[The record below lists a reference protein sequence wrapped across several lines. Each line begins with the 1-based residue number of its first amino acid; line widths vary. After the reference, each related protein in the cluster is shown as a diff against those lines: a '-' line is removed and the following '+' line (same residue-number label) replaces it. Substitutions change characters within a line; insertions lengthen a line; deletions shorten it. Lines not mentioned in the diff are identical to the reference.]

1 MVTNKKKI
9 MAPATM
15 ARAGWDI
22 LNARDDV
29 EALPYDPLMP
39 TAQFHEQLR
48 DIDGIA
54 LALTPFRAAEL
65 AVAPRMRVVAR
76 IGVGFDTVE
85 VPALTAHRI
94 PLMTAGIANSPSVA
108 EQAFSLMFA
117 LAKRNAQHDASVR
130 TGTWRDQLNMLPVDF
145 IGKTLLIVGFGRIG
159 TRTAKRALAF
169 EMRVLVYDPYLPAQ
183 DIKAAGC
190 EPVTDLDAAVSEA
203 DFVTIHC
210 PKNAET
216 TNLFDA
222 ARLAR
227 VKPSAYIV
235 NTARG
240 GIINEAALHAA
251 LKAEKIA
258 GAGIDVFEKEPAS
271 LDHPLLQLPNVIV
284 APHMA
289 GVTKESVERMAVM
302 TVRNILG
309 VLDGQPMKENAVNKE
324 IFD

>member
-1 MVTNKKKI
+1 MVTNKKKV
-9 MAPATM
+9 MAPNTM
-15 ARAGWDI
+15 SRAGWNI

-29 EALPYDPLMP
+29 EAVPYSPSMP
-39 TAQFHEQLR
+39 TEDFHEQIR
-48 DIDGIA
+48 DIEGIA

-65 AVAPRMRVVAR
+65 AVAPRIRVVAR

-94 PLMTAGIANSPSVA
+94 PLMTAGTANSPSVA

-130 TGTWRDQLNMLPVDF
+130 SGTWRDQLDTLPVDL

-169 EMRVLVYDPYLPAQ
+169 EMHVLVYDPYVAAQ
-183 DIKAAGC
+183 TIKAAGC
-190 EPVTDLDAAVSEA
+190 GPVTDLDAAISKA
-203 DFVTIHC
+203 DFITVHC

-227 VKPSAYIV
+227 VKPSAYVV

-251 LKAEKIA
+251 LKDGKIA
-258 GAGIDVFEKEPAS
+258 GAGIDVFDKEPAP

-289 GVTKESVERMAVM
+289 GVTKESMDRMAM
-302 TVRNILG
+302 TTVNNILS
-309 VLDGQPMKENAVNKE
+309 VLDGQPMKENAVNPE
-324 IFD
+324 VFA

>member
-1 MVTNKKKI
+1 MVTNKKKV
-9 MAPATM
+9 MAPNTM
-15 ARAGWDI
+15 SRAGWNI

-29 EALPYDPLMP
+29 EAVPYNPSMP
-39 TAQFHEQLR
+39 TEDFHEQIR
-48 DIDGIA
+48 DIEGIA

-65 AVAPRMRVVAR
+65 AVAPRIRVVAR

-94 PLMTAGIANSPSVA
+94 PLMTAGTANSPSVA

-130 TGTWRDQLNMLPVDF
+130 SGTWRDQIDTLPVDL

-169 EMRVLVYDPYLPAQ
+169 EMHVLVYDPYVPAQ
-183 DIKAAGC
+183 TIKAAGC
-190 EPVTDLDAAVSEA
+190 EPVTDLDAAISKA
-203 DFVTIHC
+203 DFITVHC

-227 VKPSAYIV
+227 VKPSAYVV

-251 LKAEKIA
+251 LKDGKIA
-258 GAGIDVFEKEPAS
+258 GAGIDVFDKEPAP

-289 GVTKESVERMAVM
+289 GVTKESMDRMAM
-302 TVRNILG
+302 TTVNNILS
-309 VLDGQPMKENAVNKE
+309 VLDGQPMKENAVNPE
-324 IFD
+324 VFA